1 MVNPAGR
8 LDQSE
13 SRKVWPEAAGA
24 LMTGNVLL
32 SGRDGPTLTA
42 SPTLPPRPDRTLEQD
57 THRWK
62 TLGETLVEEEISWK
76 EKSPQQLRPGKK
88 KLWGTGGRTRDT

>member
-1 MVNPAGR
+1 MAAALPLVNPAGL

-13 SRKVWPEAAGA
+13 SRRLCPEAAGA

-32 SGRDGPTLTA
+32 SARDGPTLTA
-42 SPTLPPRPDRTLEQD
+42 SPTLQSRPDRTLEQD

-62 TLGETLVEEEISWK
+62 TLGHLERRHTEVEEELSLKTLERQIS
-76 EKSPQQLRPGKK
+76 SATQG
-88 KLWGTGGRTRDT
+88 

>member
-1 MVNPAGR
+1 MAAALPLVNPAGL

-13 SRKVWPEAAGA
+13 SRRLCPEAAGA

-32 SGRDGPTLTA
+32 SARDGPTLTA
-42 SPTLPPRPDRTLEQD
+42 SPTLQSRPDRTLEQD

-62 TLGETLVEEEISWK
+62 TLGHLERRHTEVEEEISLK
-76 EKSPQQLRPGKK
+76 TLERKASSATQG
-88 KLWGTGGRTRDT
+88 

>member
-1 MVNPAGR
+1 MVNPAGL

-13 SRKVWPEAAGA
+13 SRRLCPEAAGA

-32 SGRDGPTLTA
+32 SARDGPTLTA
-42 SPTLPPRPDRTLEQD
+42 SPTLQSRPDRTLEQD

-62 TLGETLVEEEISWK
+62 TLGHLERSGGW
-76 EKSPQQLRPGKK
+76 RGKRD
-88 KLWGTGGRTRDT
+88 GQGRVRCGSRFPDH